1 MILDINALEWKSL
14 QETITLKET
23 VTSIIV
29 MLNSHLAL
37 SSSNEIALYIAN
49 SYNIGAKMI
58 YPKIGG
64 DSIKENNKRRKNF
77 ASSGIN
83 RQFKS
88 VDLSIVG
95 EILDIV
101 ERQPDSVKS
110 VFGKTNKGDIDTSKQ
125 INGTLVGALSST
137 LSYINKIQNRDD
149 GTMLKSRTLI
159 ISVSDDNSVP
169 YISMMNCIFAAQ
181 KMKTSID
188 VCKLGK
194 DSTFL
199 QQASDATNGVYVY
212 IKHPKGLIQYL
223 STALFIDPMLRPI
236 IVLPTNSNIDF
247 RASCFITNKVVDI
260 GYVCSVCLCI
270 LSIIPIDEKC
280 PTCHSKFDHNI
291 TTKLRRRPKVLPL
304 VKRKTKRN
312 GDGLNGI
319 SSPSTPVN

>member
-1 MILDINALEWKSL
+1 
-14 QETITLKET
+14 
-23 VTSIIV
+23 

-169 YISMMNCIFAAQ
+169 YISMMNCIRCY
-181 KMKTSID
+181 KWGL
-188 VCKLGK
+188 CLY
-194 DSTFL
+194 
-199 QQASDATNGVYVY
+199 QAS
-212 IKHPKGLIQYL
+212 
-223 STALFIDPMLRPI
+223 
-236 IVLPTNSNIDF
+236 
-247 RASCFITNKVVDI
+247 
-260 GYVCSVCLCI
+260 
-270 LSIIPIDEKC
+270 
-280 PTCHSKFDHNI
+280 
-291 TTKLRRRPKVLPL
+291 
-304 VKRKTKRN
+304 
-312 GDGLNGI
+312 
-319 SSPSTPVN
+319 